1 MILSHRGVFLMVSD
15 PLRNVFL
22 CFQSTRDASEGLC
35 DLCLLRVFLSFL
47 DVFLIFLCISSLLG
61 TS

>member
-22 CFQSTRDASEGLC
+22 CFQSTRDAFEGLC
-35 DLCLLRVFLSFL
+35 DLCLLRIFLSFL

>member
-1 MILSHRGVFLMVSD
+1 MLSI
-15 PLRNVFL
+15 P
-22 CFQSTRDASEGLC
+22 RDAFEGLC
-35 DLCLLRVFLSFL
+35 DLCLLRIFLSFL